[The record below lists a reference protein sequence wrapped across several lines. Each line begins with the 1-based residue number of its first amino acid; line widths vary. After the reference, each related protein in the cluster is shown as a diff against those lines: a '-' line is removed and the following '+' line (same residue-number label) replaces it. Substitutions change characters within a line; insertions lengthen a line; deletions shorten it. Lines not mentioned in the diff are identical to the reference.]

1 MFGFIYFFFFFFPQ
15 HNPFLFIYF
24 YSTIS
29 IVMNIFSLLFWRLL
43 PFGISH
49 RLTTTSSM
57 SPSERV
63 KNQKEGGNRGYCCCC
78 LICYLLFSS
87 FILFFIF
94 IFFPSPLASQC
105 RNMAVILDTKCL
117 SIKHFCAIG
126 GPRPSFLPPLYQ
138 NN

>member
-1 MFGFIYFFFFFFPQ
+1 MFGFILFFFLLLSP

-63 KNQKEGGNRGYCCCC
+63 KNQKRGRGGTED
-78 LICYLLFSS
+78 
-87 FILFFIF
+87 
-94 IFFPSPLASQC
+94 A
-105 RNMAVILDTKCL
+105 A
-117 SIKHFCAIG
+117 AAA
-126 GPRPSFLPPLYQ
+126 
-138 NN
+138 